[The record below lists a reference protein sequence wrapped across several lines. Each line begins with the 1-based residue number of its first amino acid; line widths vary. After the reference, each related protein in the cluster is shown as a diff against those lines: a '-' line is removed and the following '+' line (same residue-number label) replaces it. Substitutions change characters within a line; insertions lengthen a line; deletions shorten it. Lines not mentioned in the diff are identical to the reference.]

1 MCWKIQVQKKGR
13 FFFFF
18 PVGGGRHLIVSTI
31 AFENQSSVAHVV
43 NAILNLPWLWYV
55 QNGQMYV
62 SLSQIRGEEMQARG
76 YVCVGVLRKP
86 HENMNKEMYIIHC
99 SGNHLT
105 TSLRKRLC
113 QGQGKRKVCGF
124 LKKLS
129 CSINQTWNSTL
140 LHASCFANEQISL
153 LFELGWVRLGAEINA
168 VTI

>member
-55 QNGQMYV
+55 QNGHMYV

-76 YVCVGVLRKP
+76 YVCVCVFLESHMKTWIRKCILSIALVTILP
-86 HENMNKEMYIIHC
+86 PALGRDPARGREKEKFVGSWKSWVAESTRPEIQPC
-99 SGNHLT
+99 
-105 TSLRKRLC
+105 
-113 QGQGKRKVCGF
+113 
-124 LKKLS
+124 
-129 CSINQTWNSTL
+129 STL
-140 LHASCFANEQISL
+140 PVLQTNRFPYCLS
-153 LFELGWVRLGAEINA
+153 
-168 VTI
+168 